1 MNGLERNVLNVFV
14 HNGREEP
21 AVQNEWF
28 TFLCDIFIDT
38 VADPIIYSRRGANP
52 ILLKNF
58 MNHEIEKVP
67 L

>member
-1 MNGLERNVLNVFV
+1 M
-14 HNGREEP
+14 
-21 AVQNEWF
+21 QNEVF

-38 VADPIIYSRRGANP
+38 VADPIISSRRGANP

-58 MNHEIEKVP
+58 MNHEIEKAP